1 MKITYLI
8 LLILSFKSEAIM
20 RIPWNGFYETT
31 FTYHLEETTT
41 LKPIDPKKSGLSQ
54 CIQLILRNGP
64 QEDIYLCLL
73 KLHSRS
79 QIANIDLSNLQAVTQ
94 HYKNLVKE
102 TFEFLQRS

>member
-20 RIPWNGFYETT
+20 RIAWNGFYETT
-31 FTYHLEETTT
+31 FTDHLEETTT
-41 LKPIDPKKSGLSQ
+41 LKPIDPKKSSLYQ

-73 KLHSRS
+73 KLQRS
-79 QIANIDLSNLQAVTQ
+79 QIANIDLSNLQEVTQ